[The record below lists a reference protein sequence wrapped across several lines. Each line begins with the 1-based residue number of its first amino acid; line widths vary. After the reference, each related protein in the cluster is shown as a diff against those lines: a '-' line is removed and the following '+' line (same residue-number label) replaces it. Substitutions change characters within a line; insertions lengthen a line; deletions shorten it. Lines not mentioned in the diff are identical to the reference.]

1 MCVRCVFLCGSC
13 CNSFLF
19 ISQTDYR
26 TKSPLRPLQRTFIK
40 VKRKQEN
47 KQTNKLVNWHSIRNS
62 SQTPANTP
70 SPLLFSVGK
79 GIMKIFA
86 YCSPALNSSLSLIS
100 AQPRSPLRPLSHARV
115 VYTLRDIFIL
125 SFPLFS
131 PFPLLSPSFILSLPL
146 FSPSRLALSLKQK
159 IAKHQSA
166 YRKQIA

>member
-1 MCVRCVFLCGSC
+1 MHVCAMCLFVWFLLQ
-13 CNSFLF
+13 FLS
-19 ISQTDYR
+19 IYLTDR
-26 TKSPLRPLQRTFIK
+26 LQDQESIETFATDIHQ
-40 VKRKQEN
+40 RKKKTR
-47 KQTNKLVNWHSIRNS
+47 KQTNKLVNWQSIRNS

-115 VYTLRDIFIL
+115 VYTRWDIFIL